1 MAQTPEVSDMGAE
14 RQLNEDL
21 SGDLTEIPPVL
32 VQPTQIELLLK
43 TVETELIPRL
53 FVTHMMDVP
62 VTSPLVENFATEPQS
77 GPWSTPDKISG
88 FAQLCIGNDPAQ
100 LDQHV
105 TDLLAR
111 GVTLESI
118 FLHLL
123 TPVARFLGDQWLE
136 DELSFVDVHLGLC
149 RLHQLICECEAI
161 GYRSENMPLLDT
173 SILLSTAPGEDHMF
187 GVTMVADF
195 FRRYGWRVSNLC
207 GLEPS
212 FLVARLAST
221 SYSAVGFSLHN
232 EKNFDALKKMI
243 KKVRSVASNPDIVVM
258 VGGDHF
264 IRDPSQ
270 VSKVGADIFAVDGH
284 QAVLLATNACKRAGV
299 NV

>member
-1 MAQTPEVSDMGAE
+1 MGAE
-14 RQLNEDL
+14 RQINDDL
-21 SGDLTEIPPVL
+21 GGDLEQIPPVL
-32 VQPTQIELLLK
+32 IQPTQIELLLK

-53 FVTHMMDVP
+53 FVNHMMDVP
-62 VTSPLVENFATEPQS
+62 VTSPLVENHATEPQS
-77 GPWSTPDKISG
+77 GPWSTPDKVG
-88 FAQLCIGNDPAQ
+88 EFAELCIGNDPVK

-123 TPVARFLGDQWLE
+123 APAARFLGDQWL
-136 DELSFVDVHLGLC
+136 DDKLSFVDVHLGLC

-173 SILLSTAPGEDHMF
+173 SILLSSAPGEDHTF

-207 GLEPS
+207 GLEPG

-221 SYSAVGFSLHN
+221 SYTVVGFSLHH
-232 EKNFDALKKMI
+232 ERNFKSLKRMI
-243 KKVRSVASNPDIVVM
+243 SEVRRVSRNPDMVVM

-264 IRDPSQ
+264 IRDPDQ
-270 VSKVGADIFAVDGH
+270 VSNVGADIFAADGH
-284 QAVLLATNACKRAGV
+284 QAVLLASNACKKVEA
-299 NV
+299 NA

>member
-1 MAQTPEVSDMGAE
+1 MGAE
-14 RQLNEDL
+14 RQL
-21 SGDLTEIPPVL
+21 SGDVADGLQEIPAAL
-32 VQPTQIELLLK
+32 AQPSQIELLLK

-53 FVTHMMDVP
+53 FVNHMMDVP
-62 VTSPLVENFATEPQS
+62 VTSPLVENYAHEPRS
-77 GPWSTPDKISG
+77 GPWSTPGNIRA
-88 FAQLCIGNDPAQ
+88 FAELCIGNEPAQ

-123 TPVARFLGDQWLE
+123 TPAARFLGDQWLS
-136 DELSFVDVHLGLC
+136 DKLSFVDVHLGLC

-207 GLEPS
+207 GLEPG
-212 FLVARLAST
+212 FLVARMAST
-221 SYSAVGFSLHN
+221 NYSAVGFSLHN
-232 EKNFDALKKMI
+232 ERNFDALKKMI
-243 KKVRSVASNPDIVVM
+243 KKVRSVAINPDIVVM
-258 VGGDHF
+258 VGGDYF

-284 QAVLLATNACKRAGV
+284 QAVLLATNACKKVKA